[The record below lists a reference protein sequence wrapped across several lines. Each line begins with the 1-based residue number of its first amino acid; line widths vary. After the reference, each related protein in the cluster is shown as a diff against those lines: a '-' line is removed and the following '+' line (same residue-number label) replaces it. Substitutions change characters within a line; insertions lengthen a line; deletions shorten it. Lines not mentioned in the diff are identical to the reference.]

1 MSNNIELI
9 SIKEISEQNE
19 FTVQIG
25 DNIINTKNLV
35 GEFTKKDFFTS
46 LNKHILYHNLNH
58 NISTY
63 PYYTTLGGNLNLNS
77 AGSDYANLSDLVK
90 KENFLVEKDFDN
102 NRILRPFISF
112 YSYIPPVF
120 NNMKFNVIGRNGF
133 DMESLNFGNLSG
145 GPPPL
150 TQILRTFD
158 VETVTGNG
166 GPAKLSLLIY
176 KIDDNGNITY
186 EISDTNS
193 FTSSSNYKIGDILR
207 IKDLQ
212 KEDNTDI
219 TITVEETTKGIKHM
233 NLLQLDKENIGEVI
247 SIQNVNSGSIEL
259 TTGQTDVECTG
270 GSGSGCRVTYTVT
283 NGKINIPIKITNG
296 GVNYKNNEILTI
308 KNTDATFQIKNELN
322 LYNILLYKGV
332 SGNDNLRLKNNT
344 PIILK
349 YSEEITLP
357 REFTQIY
364 KNKYY
369 MDFPLNLD
377 SPEFPFN
384 VTEDNWVS
392 TREGPAPNL
401 YNCIV
406 IGFNFSQI
414 NAYKIKK
421 LRFAIENNNN
431 LRLIGKLK
439 LNNIADIANTTTTTV
454 SRVNYVLKN
463 GYLLEGDYL
472 YVDSINEN
480 NVEINFGSEIQQ
492 SNILQDENKIFGRLY
507 IGLKNP
513 EDDLNDNS
521 LEQFDLKIKIE
532 TDTDGGNSNLDQLNF
547 SYGLLY
553 P

>member
-1 MSNNIELI
+1 
-9 SIKEISEQNE
+9 
-19 FTVQIG
+19 
-25 DNIINTKNLV
+25 
-35 GEFTKKDFFTS
+35 
-46 LNKHILYHNLNH
+46 
-58 NISTY
+58 
-63 PYYTTLGGNLNLNS
+63 
-77 AGSDYANLSDLVK
+77 
-90 KENFLVEKDFDN
+90 
-102 NRILRPFISF
+102 
-112 YSYIPPVF
+112 
-120 NNMKFNVIGRNGF
+120 
-133 DMESLNFGNLSG
+133 
-145 GPPPL
+145 
-150 TQILRTFD
+150 
-158 VETVTGNG
+158 
-166 GPAKLSLLIY
+166 
-176 KIDDNGNITY
+176 
-186 EISDTNS
+186 
-193 FTSSSNYKIGDILR
+193 
-207 IKDLQ
+207 
-212 KEDNTDI
+212 
-219 TITVEETTKGIKHM
+219 M

-270 GSGSGCRVTYTVT
+270 GSGSGCRVTYTVIG
-283 NGKINIPIKITNG
+283 GKINIPIKITNG

-308 KNTDATFQIKNELN
+308 KNTDATFQIKNEHN
-322 LYNILLYKGV
+322 LYNILLYKGI

-349 YSEEITLP
+349 YSQEITLP

-384 VTEDNWVS
+384 VTKATWDSSAAE
-392 TREGPAPNL
+392 PKPNL

-439 LNNIADIANTTTTTV
+439 LNIPDNTTTTVTSV
-454 SRVNYVLKN
+454 TDNSLGIPQIILKN
-463 GYLLEGDYL
+463 GYLIEGDYL

-492 SNILQDENKIFGRLY
+492 SKILQDENKIFGRLY